1 MRFES
6 WPAFQTEVPAAELRL
21 IERSGAIVE
30 VLAPRHWTSARVEAW
45 LDWADT
51 LPGDYP
57 DRDWPTALSP
67 ETPFDPM
74 LGEGPERHARRLAAW
89 GLALGR
95 FHSEDHAVRFA
106 QELTTLMV
114 GGWVAPGPSL
124 AHGVRIHPA
133 DPAGWPPTRFRSV
146 DELVDDAADAPA
158 ALQEV
163 ADAIIRCSGD
173 RAACAD
179 IAGNQALARAAAAA
193 RTVGFNDA
201 DIADVIALAATGGI
215 GDPSRPRDGEEIV
228 IADRDDLAAKTP
240 AAVYAAFAA
249 WRHGGL
255 TVVSSLDDA
264 EALDLARI
272 APRAAINVLA
282 FQQDADLK
290 AAARTLAVAL
300 DIECAAG
307 FSATSRAAHARRRHR
322 PRLVVLAGVAER
334 LVAEG
339 LAFDSDAGRAR
350 AANLYGL
357 VRESAPVGIVED
369 AEMALRLGGPTLGA
383 APWRGPRELAES
395 ADGEMV
401 AVLSA
406 PSLLALSRLG
416 IDPDLA
422 RAHLLGRLTLDGA
435 PAIGHADLT
444 ARGFTDYEIGAVE
457 GALAAAPGLRA
468 AFAPAVVGAG
478 FVCDVLGASEEAL
491 TDPAFDTLALAGFTP
506 DEIAQAEAFAL
517 GIGNLDSAAFLPPEA
532 RAVFAGAAETPIE
545 ARAAM
550 LEAMQPF
557 VTGPALLSIDL
568 GFASAPDEAVA
579 AQALAASAGA
589 RAMQIRR
596 AGPPA
601 SFRLNIPALGAG
613 DGRTSAES
621 AQERV
626 QEKIVERI
634 IERVVEVGRSRR
646 KLPDR
651 RKGYIQ
657 KASVGGHKV
666 YLHTGEYEEGEL
678 GEIFIDMHKEG
689 AAFRSLMNN
698 FAIAISIGLQYGVP
712 LDEFVEA
719 FVLTRFDPAGPVTGN
734 DSIRSATSILDYVFR
749 ELGVSYL
756 GRNDL
761 ANIDPDEFH
770 ADGLGRGQAEE
781 PQPISRFISKG
792 FSRGAT
798 PDNLVFL
805 PVPSRPANGT
815 IAADVCP
822 ACGDVA
828 LVRKGQSRIC
838 QTCGVREGRAGDGE
852 G

>member
-1 MRFES
+1 MRFDS
-6 WPAFQTEVPAAELRL
+6 WPAFRTEAPAAELRS
-21 IERSGAIVE
+21 IERSGSIVE
-30 VLAPRHWTSARVEAW
+30 VLAPRHWTNARVEAW
-45 LDWADT
+45 LDWADS
-51 LPGDYP
+51 LPDDYP
-57 DRDWPTALSP
+57 DRDWPTSLSP
-67 ETPFDPM
+67 DTPFDPV
-74 LGEGPERHARRLAAW
+74 LGEGPDRHARRLAAW

-95 FHSEDHAVRFA
+95 FDSDDDAARFA
-106 QELTTLMV
+106 SELVALMI
-114 GGWVAPGPSL
+114 GGLVAPGPSL
-124 AHGVRIHPA
+124 AHGVRIHPT
-133 DPAGWPPTRFRSV
+133 DPAHWPSMRFREIG
-146 DELVDDAADAPA
+146 ELAAAFPDAPA
-158 ALQEV
+158 ALRDV

-173 RAACAD
+173 RAACSD
-179 IAGNQALARAAAAA
+179 IAGNQALARAAAGARAA
-193 RTVGFNDA
+193 GFADA
-201 DIADVIALAATGGI
+201 DIAGVIALAATGDV
-215 GDPSRPRDGEEIV
+215 GDPPRPRDGEEIV
-228 IADRDDLAAKTP
+228 IAESEALAAKTP
-240 AAVYAAFAA
+240 PAVNAAFAA
-249 WRHGGL
+249 WRHGGF
-255 TVVSSLDDA
+255 TVATSLDDA

-272 APRAAINVLA
+272 APRAAINVLL

-339 LAFDSDAGRAR
+339 LAFDSDPGRAR
-350 AANLYGL
+350 AAGLHAL
-357 VRESAPVGIVED
+357 VREMAPIGIVED

-435 PAIGHADLT
+435 PAISHADLA
-444 ARGFTDYEIGAVE
+444 ARGFTDYEIAVVE
-457 GALAAAPGLRA
+457 SALAGSPGLRA

-478 FVCDVLGASEEAL
+478 FVRDVLGASEEAL
-491 TDPAFDTLALAGFTP
+491 SDPAFDTLSLAGFTP
-506 DEIAQAEAFAL
+506 DEIARAEAFAL
-517 GIGNLDSAAFLPPEA
+517 GLGNHNDADFLPPEA
-532 RAVFAGAAETPIE
+532 RAIFAAASETPIE
-545 ARAAM
+545 ARVAM
-550 LEAMQPF
+550 LAAVQPF
-557 VTGPALLSIDL
+557 VTGPALLPVDL
-568 GFASAPDEAVA
+568 EFASSPDEAVA
-579 AQALAASAGA
+579 AQALAAAAGA
-589 RAMQIRR
+589 RAIQIRR
-596 AGPPA
+596 HGPPA

-613 DGRTSAES
+613 DGRSAAEP

-761 ANIDPDEFH
+761 ANVDPDEFH

-805 PVPSRPANGT
+805 PVQSRPPNGAV
-815 IAADVCP
+815 AADVCP
-822 ACGDVA
+822 ACGDLA